1 MSDKSLL
8 EYAYEIVSASKDPIS
23 FKDLWGRICEEKGL
37 SKEEMDNKVSQFYTN
52 LLLDGR
58 FVNLGDNI
66 WDLRT
71 RHKFDKVHIDM
82 KDAYSE
88 VETSTGDEEE
98 ELEEKEY
105 NEAYTQKQLSRDDEL
120 EAEESEDDPAP
131 GNDVL

>member
-37 SKEEMDNKVSQFYTN
+37 SKEEMENKVSQFYTN

-66 WDLRT
+66 WDLRV

-88 VETSTGDEEE
+88 VEASTGDEEE

-105 NEAYTQKQLSRDDEL
+105 NEAYTQKQLSREDEL
-120 EAEESEDDPAP
+120 EAEESEDDPTP
-131 GNDVL
+131 GNDIL

>member
-37 SKEEMDNKVSQFYTN
+37 SKEEMEDKVSQFYTN

-66 WDLRT
+66 WDLRV

-88 VETSTGDEEE
+88 VEVSTGDEEE

-105 NEAYTQKQLSRDDEL
+105 NEAYTQKQLSREDEL
-120 EAEESEDDPAP
+120 EAEESEDDPTP
-131 GNDVL
+131 GNDIL

>member
-8 EYAYEIVSASKDPIS
+8 EYAYEIVSESKDPIS
-23 FKDLWGRICEEKGL
+23 FKDLWGRICEKKGL
-37 SKEEMDNKVSQFYTN
+37 SKEEMENKVSQFYTN

-88 VETSTGDEEE
+88 VEASTGDEEE

-105 NEAYTQKQLSRDDEL
+105 NEAYTQKQLYRDDEL
-120 EAEESEDDPAP
+120 EAEESEDDPTP

>member
-37 SKEEMDNKVSQFYTN
+37 SKEEMEDKVSQFYTN

-66 WDLRT
+66 WDLRV

-105 NEAYTQKQLSRDDEL
+105 NEAYTQKQLSREDEL
-120 EAEESEDDPAP
+120 EAEESEDDPTP
-131 GNDVL
+131 GNDIL